1 MVKYQE
7 NSIKGRKK
15 KEYTYNQNMTTQQ
28 PMGIQFLKTT
38 FTIKY
43 MWKKH
48 GTAQIEKEKK
58 KESAQ

>member
-1 MVKYQE
+1 
-7 NSIKGRKK
+7 
-15 KEYTYNQNMTTQQ
+15 MTTQQ

-58 KESAQ
+58 RNQLNRFQPTTPLAKKKSLNTLDT